1 MVVCSSHGSDVNREE
16 TVVIV
21 DHGVVVDVASAHFV
35 NKNHFIFKGHYFFC
49 ISTCA
54 RYKIMMC

>member
-1 MVVCSSHGSDVNREE
+1 MTSVLHTGMVVNREE
-16 TVVIV
+16 TVLIV
-21 DHGVVVDVASAHFV
+21 DHGGVVDGASAHFV

>member
-1 MVVCSSHGSDVNREE
+1 MTSVLHTGMVVSREE

-21 DHGVVVDVASAHFV
+21 DHGGVVDVASAYFV
-35 NKNHFIFKGHYFFC
+35 NKNHFNFKGHYFFC

-54 RYKIMMC
+54 RYKMMGC